1 MPFKVALAKLA
12 PKILPAVAKAI
23 PKVASVAQQVAPK
36 LLPQVRTVASLVGKA
51 QGIAGAV
58 SGGASLPQVMAAAAP
73 YDYRS
78 TYEIEEAARRASRGT
93 MYPTGPMPGGAA
105 VGIPRMAGRAT
116 GRPAAKAAPKAPPG
130 GGGQAPTVRAGGVM
144 ATGMMDRKTLTG
156 LFDRAGRWFSDRRVA
171 ALARRVGL
179 ELAATGL
186 GVAVGLVAT
195 SIARDATRS
204 VRRRRRGI
212 SWGQLNTTRKTLRKF
227 ESMNRYLC
235 RPTAPKRRA
244 AACR

>member
-1 MPFKVALAKLA
+1 MPFKIALAKLA
-12 PKILPAVAKAI
+12 PKLLPAVAKAI
-23 PKVASVAQQVAPK
+23 PKVAQVAQAVAPK
-36 LLPQVRTVASLVGKA
+36 ILPQVRTVASLVGKA

-58 SGGASLPQVMAAAAP
+58 SGGASLPQVMAAAP

-105 VGIPRMAGRAT
+105 IGIPRMAGRAT
-116 GRPAAKAAPKAPPG
+116 GGRPAAKAAPKAPPG
-130 GGGQAPTVRAGGVM
+130 GGGVPTVKAGGVM
-144 ATGMMDRKTLTG
+144 ATGMMDRKALTG

-244 AACR
+244 ACR